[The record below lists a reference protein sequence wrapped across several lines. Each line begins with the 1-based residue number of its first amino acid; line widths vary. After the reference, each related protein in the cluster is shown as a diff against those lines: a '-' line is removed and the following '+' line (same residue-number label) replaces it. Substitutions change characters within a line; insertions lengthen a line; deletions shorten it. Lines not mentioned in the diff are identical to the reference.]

1 MSKNNNN
8 IVHIKLYDTTRTTYS
23 SEVVGINKFFLPK
36 QQDGANYSKMNNLRN
51 IVNKIMRQ
59 FIKYKI
65 EPGTTIILY
74 IERNENIHIISQI
87 INICMYLKNPLLLEI
102 YDSEDKSYSAPVL
115 TSNSD
120 ESSVKYLNRV
130 SWYVQKV
137 SLTRLDKYL
146 EEQDFDFDNES
157 EEDEGEN

>member
-1 MSKNNNN
+1 MSKNNNS
-8 IVHIKLYDTTRTTYS
+8 IVHIKLYDTTRTTES

-36 QQDGANYSKMNNLRN
+36 QQNGANYSKMNNLSN
-51 IVNKIMRQ
+51 IINKLMRQ

-87 INICMYLKNPLLLEI
+87 INICLWLKCPLLFEI
-102 YDSEDKSYSAPVL
+102 YDAEDKSYSAPVL

-120 ESSVKYLNRV
+120 DCSVKYLNRV

-137 SLTRLDKYL
+137 DLLRLDEYL
-146 EEQDFDFDNES
+146 NNKEFKFDEETEDES
-157 EEDEGEN
+157 EE

>member
-1 MSKNNNN
+1 MSKNNNS
-8 IVHIKLYDTTRTTYS
+8 IVHIKLYDTTRTTES

-36 QQDGANYSKMNNLRN
+36 QQNGANYSKMNNLRN
-51 IVNKIMRQ
+51 IINKLMRQ

-87 INICMYLKNPLLLEI
+87 INICLWLKCPLLFEI
-102 YDSEDKSYSAPVL
+102 YDAEDKSYSAPVL

-120 ESSVKYLNRV
+120 DCSVKYLNRV

-137 SLTRLDKYL
+137 DLLRLDDYL
-146 EEQDFDFDNES
+146 NNKEFKFDEETEDES
-157 EEDEGEN
+157 EE

>member
-1 MSKNNNN
+1 MSKNNNS
-8 IVHIKLYDTTRTTYS
+8 IVHIKLYDTTRTTES

-36 QQDGANYSKMNNLRN
+36 QQNGANYSKMNNLRN
-51 IVNKIMRQ
+51 IINKLMRQ

-87 INICMYLKNPLLLEI
+87 INICLWLKCPLLFEI
-102 YDSEDKSYSAPVL
+102 YDAEDKSYSAPVL

-120 ESSVKYLNRV
+120 DCSVKYLNRV

-137 SLTRLDKYL
+137 DLLRLDEYL
-146 EEQDFDFDNES
+146 NNKEFKFDEETEDES
-157 EEDEGEN
+157 EE